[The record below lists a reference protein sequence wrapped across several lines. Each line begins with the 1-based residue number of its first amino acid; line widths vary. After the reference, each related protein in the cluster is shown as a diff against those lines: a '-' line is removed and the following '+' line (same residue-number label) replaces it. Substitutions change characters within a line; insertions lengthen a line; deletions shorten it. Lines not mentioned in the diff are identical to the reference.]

1 MHDLICPIC
10 SENPIFNVFFQCEFA
25 SLRVT
30 DSASNADEN
39 GPFSDPQVIERAE
52 LVLPSQRADTYP
64 AR

>member
-1 MHDLICPIC
+1 MILSVQFVVKIRF
-10 SENPIFNVFFQCEFA
+10 FNVFFQCEFA